1 MGILIQVLP
10 LIIQLT
16 EAILGRGK
24 GPQKL
29 AFATE
34 LAQHVLGQA
43 AHHGLVATA
52 DAHEVGFIQSK
63 IHETVEQMKS
73 CGQLGDQPVL
83 IDEGKLF
90 KSIPPSVG
98 KFETN
103 PGSGPGPKAT
113 PFGDEVDFSQI

>member
-1 MGILIQVLP
+1 MGILIQILP

-24 GPQKL
+24 VPQKL

-52 DAHEVGFIQSK
+52 DAHEVGLIQSK
-63 IHETVEQMKS
+63 IHETVEAMRADGRLVELDKEMA
-73 CGQLGDQPVL
+73 PVPVAIL
-83 IDEGKLF
+83 VKTE
-90 KSIPPSVG
+90 P
-98 KFETN
+98 
-103 PGSGPGPKAT
+103 AT
-113 PFGDEVDFSQI
+113 PQPKSSPFGEEVDFSQI